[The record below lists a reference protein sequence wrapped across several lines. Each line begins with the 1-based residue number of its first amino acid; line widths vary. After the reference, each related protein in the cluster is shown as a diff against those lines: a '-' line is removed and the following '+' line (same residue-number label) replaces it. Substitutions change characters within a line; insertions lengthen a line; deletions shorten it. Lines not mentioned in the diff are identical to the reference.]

1 VRNGTT
7 NAPNLFKNV
16 PKQRIQAGRGN
27 SRKLDSNVG
36 LAVNEVGSVTL
47 IENNRSDPGVQHLV
61 GKNSRISYY

>member
-1 VRNGTT
+1 
-7 NAPNLFKNV
+7 V

-27 SRKLDSNVG
+27 SRKPDSNVG
-36 LAVNEVGSVTL
+36 LAVDEVRSVTF